1 MEYLLNRIN
10 LQLFKHFC
18 QFSKYIN
25 YFDHFCQ
32 QFIDLG
38 AGQYITYSCFRF
50 VFKCWSYKYNVYPRN
65 VNNSSQI
72 LLKIMEKFKLCVPAT
87 KYYYTFYS
95 SLDIWKTCT
104 LYKVIK
110 TILKVLKNKIGKA
123 FIGLY
128 DFIILT

>member
-1 MEYLLNRIN
+1 MSFNSLWTWELVNILHTLN
-10 LQLFKHFC
+10 
-18 QFSKYIN
+18 
-25 YFDHFCQ
+25 
-32 QFIDLG
+32 
-38 AGQYITYSCFRF
+38 CFRF

-72 LLKIMEKFKLCVPAT
+72 LLKIMKKFKLCVPAT

-110 TILKVLKNKIGKA
+110 TILKVLKLVMHSLVYTILLFWHRDLNKTLHNVLKLFVVYVMPFLGH
-123 FIGLY
+123 
-128 DFIILT
+128 